1 MRDYTWPSVFF
12 AYFFF
17 ALSLALGLF
26 FLFRSRHDG
35 YWGKD
40 GEEVKYRV
48 FEDEPVGRAARPA
61 VDRPV
66 DLLTGQVVNLPA
78 DGPSALP
85 AVRSDEHG
93 TD

>member
-40 GEEVKYRV
+40 GEDVKYRV
-48 FEDEPVGRAARPA
+48 FEDEPGEIV
-61 VDRPV
+61 
-66 DLLTGQVVNLPA
+66 GQVVHLRA
-78 DGPSALP
+78 DGPSAPP
-85 AVRSDEHG
+85 AGGSDEHG
-93 TD
+93 AE

>member
-17 ALSLALGLF
+17 ALSLALGLY

-40 GEEVKYRV
+40 GEKVKYQV
-48 FEDEPVGRAARPA
+48 FQDEPG
-61 VDRPV
+61 
-66 DLLTGQVVNLPA
+66 DLVGQVGNLSA
-78 DGPSALP
+78 DCQSAPSS
-85 AVRSDEHG
+85 VRSDNHG